1 MPENNLTNVF
11 QGTVADQVITYEANL
26 MMDAINEAVRNT
38 INQPIGTT
46 NPEPV
51 DATGTGEIEI
61 PAEPYPPL
69 YTRDMVEVAP
79 VRAAPEDPDCYKTI
93 YSEEEF
99 EDEILFSKDG
109 KQVGKLIVDNTRIT
123 FEGDADES
131 ALQFFNSLRH
141 VNGTYIRKLHKA
153 LEAYRDIPVNGEY
166 MAEYALQM
174 INNPYPLEIEKRLC
188 L

>member
-11 QGTVADQVITYEANL
+11 QGTVANQVITYEANL
-26 MMDAINEAVRNT
+26 MMDTINEAVRNA
-38 INQPIGTT
+38 IYQPIGTT

-51 DATGTGEIEI
+51 DTTGPAGISISTESYHPLFTRGMVEAALVI
-61 PAEPYPPL
+61 PA
-69 YTRDMVEVAP
+69 
-79 VRAAPEDPDCYKTI
+79 PEELDCYKAI
-93 YSEEEF
+93 YSEKEF

-109 KQVGKLIVDNTRIT
+109 KQVGKLTIDNTKIT

>member
-1 MPENNLTNVF
+1 MPENNLTNMF
-11 QGTVADQVITYEANL
+11 QGGAADEVITYNRDHIIANIGETIL
-26 MMDAINEAVRNT
+26 AAINQETDIYNEV
-38 INQPIGTT
+38 
-46 NPEPV
+46 
-51 DATGTGEIEI
+51 
-61 PAEPYPPL
+61 PADVNHPL
-69 YTRDMVEVAP
+69 FTRDMVEDAP
-79 VRAAPEDPDCYKTI
+79 VRAVAEDPCCYKNI

-109 KQVGKLIVDNTRIT
+109 KQVGKLTIDNTRIT